1 MPRQNEIK
9 LRDEDAMSEQLGIS
23 TDLSGQV
30 AMVTGA
36 SQGLGKACAVRLAGC
51 GATVLCVARSVD
63 KLAETVAEIT
73 ASGGV
78 AVAMPC
84 DVGSRESV
92 QALFKEVEEKYGKLD
107 IIVNNAGITRDTL
120 LPRMTDEHWDDVIQ
134 TNLTSCFLFCREAS
148 KIMMSAR
155 YGRIINMSSV
165 SGLIGNPGQ
174 TNYSASKA
182 GMIGLTRSLARELG
196 KRKVT
201 VNAVAPGFIE
211 SEMTKALGDETLKEV
226 KKRIPANR
234 LGSADD
240 VAAAVVF
247 LASPGASYIT
257 GQVLT
262 VDGGMTC

>member
-1 MPRQNEIK
+1 
-9 LRDEDAMSEQLGIS
+9 
-23 TDLSGQV
+23 
-30 AMVTGA
+30 
-36 SQGLGKACAVRLAGC
+36 
-51 GATVLCVARSVD
+51 
-63 KLAETVAEIT
+63 
-73 ASGGV
+73 
-78 AVAMPC
+78 MPC
-84 DVGSRESV
+84 DVGSREDV
-92 QALFKEVEEKYGKLD
+92 QNLFQEVERRLGQLD

-120 LPRMTDEHWDDVIQ
+120 LPRMTDEQWDDVIQ

-201 VNAVAPGFIE
+201 VNAIAPGFIE
-211 SEMTKALGDETLKEV
+211 SDMTQALGEEALKEV

-234 LGSADD
+234 LGTADD

-247 LASPGASYIT
+247 LASPAASYIT
-257 GQVLT
+257 GQVIT